1 MRRQSVSVVVSDA
14 AAASMNLTDL
24 KAMVAAAAGVD
35 DTRGDVV
42 SVSKMAFDTTAAQ
55 TAQIALDQAVTQ
67 EKAAAAKSMYIDIAK
82 WAVVGLAVL
91 LVFFLILRVSK
102 RLGESER
109 TTLSLEAVEA
119 LGVPHPLGPRGPRS
133 GSHRARLSEAAG
145 QLGAAPSPDMESV
158 AAGVRDEIMAFA
170 AAQPAEVA
178 EVLRGW
184 LVSGRRQ

>member
-1 MRRQSVSVVVSDA
+1 
-14 AAASMNLTDL
+14 MNLTDL

-35 DTRGDVV
+35 ATRGDVV
-42 SVSKMAFDTTAAQ
+42 SVSKMTFDTTAAQ
-55 TAQIALDQAVTQ
+55 TAQVALDQAVTQ
-67 EKAAAAKSMYIDIAK
+67 EKAAATKTMYIDISK

-91 LVFFLILRVSK
+91 LVFFLILRMSR

-119 LGVPHPLGPRGPRS
+119 LESRTHSALEA
-133 GSHRARLSEAAG
+133 RAQAVIAQAQVAAG
-145 QLGAAPSPDMESV
+145 QIGSAPVPDMESV